1 MNDWLSYNRLLIIGH
16 RGASTSA
23 PENTL
28 AAISLAAEQGADG
41 VEFDVQLS
49 ADGYPIIMHDDTV
62 DRTTN
67 GTGVV
72 TTLTLAE
79 LKQLDAGEGQQIP
92 TLDEIFEQFS
102 RHLLYNVEL
111 KLNEMDNR
119 PNEGIEAAVADC
131 IQRHNLAHRV
141 LVSSFDAPTVQRAQQ
156 LMPAAVLIG
165 LLREPQQRRDLVL
178 QPLGQADHPCW
189 VMVDE
194 AYMAWARQHNL
205 RVHVWTVDDPAEAQ
219 RLIDLGVH
227 GLITNN
233 PGHLRSAITENLRSS
248 A

>member
-1 MNDWLSYNRLLIIGH
+1 MSDWLSDNRLLIIGH
-16 RGASTSA
+16 RGASAEA

-28 AAISLAAEQGADG
+28 AAMALAAEQGADG

-49 ADGYPIIMHDDTV
+49 ADGCPVVIHDDMV

-67 GTGVV
+67 GKGVV

-92 TLDEIFEQFS
+92 TLDEIFEQFGH
-102 RHLLYNVEL
+102 RLLYNVEL
-111 KLNEMDNR
+111 KVEVGSQPSERLV
-119 PNEGIEAAVADC
+119 AAVADC
-131 IQRHNLAHRV
+131 IQGHNVAERV
-141 LVSSFDAPTVQRAQQ
+141 LVSSFDVPTVQHAQA
-156 LMPAAVLIG
+156 LMPAGVLIG
-165 LLREPQQRRDLVL
+165 LLRAPFPQPDTPL

-194 AYMAWARQHNL
+194 AYMAWVRQHNR

-219 RLIDLGVH
+219 RLKSLGVN
-227 GLITNN
+227 GIITNK
-233 PGHLRSAITENLRSS
+233 PGYLRSILW
-248 A
+248 